1 MRTGKILSSERY
13 GDNNVLELIY
23 ISSRDDIIEGDMI
36 VTSGIDEIYPSGL
49 PVVRVNKNVRQ
60 TKMMH

>member
-1 MRTGKILSSERY
+1 MRTGKFSVLKGT

-49 PVVRVNKNVRQ
+49 PVALRVNKI
-60 TKMMH
+60 KK

>member
-1 MRTGKILSSERY
+1 MRTGKFSVLKGT

-36 VTSGIDEIYPSGL
+36 VTSGIDEIYPERSSCAEL
-49 PVVRVNKNVRQ
+49 KN
-60 TKMMH
+60 